1 MLYDLQNKNVLSLR
15 LKVWVL
21 LVWRTVSGR
30 VFQDL
35 AAAMLK
41 ARSPSLSLDRGK
53 KRSKFDTD
61 LRTVDPVD
69 STETGCSKAEIYDGA
84 LPLRARWT
92 RKQIGYEKTVNRMVT
107 ISFRLYVIY
116 SVACHLFYYVITQH
130 ILNL

>member
-35 AAAMLK
+35 GAAMLK

-53 KRSKFDTD
+53 KRSKFDAD
-61 LRTVDPVD
+61 LRTVDRVD
-69 STETGCSKAEIYDGA
+69 SVETGCSKVEMYDGA
-84 LPLRARWT
+84 LPLRERWT
-92 RKQIGYEKTVNRMVT
+92 SK
-107 ISFRLYVIY
+107 
-116 SVACHLFYYVITQH
+116 H
-130 ILNL
+130 ILYCILASMGSQCNSMAALKRGLEHADRRPV